1 MDPLEVLLTQPVTFP
16 LWLVIFLIAFATLA
30 TLDYLIRPS
39 LRWVVRRRVQ
49 RVLDELEGR
58 FQIRGRPFK
67 LTKRQVL
74 IDRLIYDRE
83 VATAAEQHAHEQQM
97 RPEEV
102 LDRVQRYASEIVP
115 AFNAYFYFRLGYG
128 IARRI
133 ARSLYRVRLGLMDE
147 DGLSTI
153 GKDSTVVFV
162 INHRSNMDYVLV
174 SYLVAERA
182 VLSYAVGEWA
192 RIWPLESLVRSMGAY
207 FVRRRSRNDLYRKVL
222 QRYVQMA
229 TAEGVTQAVFPEGGL
244 SRDGNLREPKLG
256 LLDYMLREFDPG
268 GERDLA
274 LVPVALNYDRVLED
288 RTLLLDLDPGADRK
302 KGLAAAFT
310 TWRFIT
316 RQLQLMMLSK
326 WHRFGYACVNF
337 GSPVFA
343 KAYLRERDLDLRNLS
358 KEERFARVGELAE
371 HLMREIGQILPATP
385 VALVAT
391 VLLREQERR
400 FAELELKAEVQRLID
415 RLEAGGSQVYIPRH
429 DREYAIEVG
438 LRMLVLRR
446 VVTRDDDGLLGVER
460 GELPLLSYYANSIAH
475 LVTG

>member
-1 MDPLEVLLTQPVTFP
+1 MTQPVSLP
-16 LWLVIFLIAFATLA
+16 LWLVIFLVVFATLA

-39 LRWVVRRRVQ
+39 LRWVLRRRVQ
-49 RVLDELEGR
+49 RVLEDLESR

-83 VATAAEQHAHEQQM
+83 VVAAAERHAQQHEM
-97 RPEEV
+97 RSEEV
-102 LDRVQRYASEIVP
+102 LDQVQRYASEIVP

-133 ARSLYRVRLGLMDE
+133 ARSLYRVRLGLSDE
-147 DGLSTI
+147 GGLTEIDQS
-153 GKDSTVVFV
+153 STVVFV

-174 SYLVAERA
+174 SYLVAEKA

-192 RIWPLESLVRSMGAY
+192 RIFPLESLIRSMGAY

-244 SRDGNLREPKLG
+244 SRDGSLREPKLG
-256 LLDYMLREFDPG
+256 LLDYMLREFDPE

-274 LVPVALNYDRVLED
+274 FVPVALNYDRVLED
-288 RTLLLDLDPGADRK
+288 RTLLLDLDSGADRK
-302 KGLAAAFT
+302 KGLAAAHT
-310 TWRFIT
+310 TGRFVT
-316 RQLQLMMLSK
+316 RQLQLMMLAK

-343 KAYLRERDLDLRNLS
+343 KAYLAERDLDLRILD

-371 HLMREIGQILPATP
+371 HLMGEIGRIVPVTP

-391 VLLREQERR
+391 VLLREPDRNLSD
-400 FAELELKAEVQRLID
+400 LELKAEVQRLID
-415 RLEAGGSQVYIPRH
+415 RLEASGHHVYVPRH
-429 DREYAIEVG
+429 DREYAIDVG

-446 VVTRDDDGLLGVER
+446 VVGRGDDGLLAVEL
-460 GELPLLSYYANSIAH
+460 GELPLLRYYANSIAH
-475 LVTG
+475 LDCE

>member
-1 MDPLEVLLTQPVTFP
+1 MTQPVTLP
-16 LWLVIFLIAFATLA
+16 LWLVVFLVAFATLA

-39 LRWVVRRRVQ
+39 LRWVLRRRVR
-49 RVLDELEGR
+49 RVLDELENR

-74 IDRLIYDRE
+74 IDRLIYDPE
-83 VATAAEQHAHEQQM
+83 VAAAAELHAQENDL
-97 RPEEV
+97 RPEET

-115 AFNAYFYFRLGYG
+115 AFNAYFYFRLAYG
-128 IARRI
+128 TARRI
-133 ARSLYRVRLGLMDE
+133 ARSLYRVRLGLSDE
-147 DGLSTI
+147 AGLASI
-153 GKDSTVVFV
+153 DQDSTVVFV

-244 SRDGNLREPKLG
+244 SRDGGLGEPKLG
-256 LLDYMLREFDPG
+256 LLDYMLREFDTE

-274 LVPVALNYDRVLED
+274 FVPVAVNYDRVLED
-288 RTLLLDLDPGADRK
+288 RTLLLDLDPGGGRK
-302 KGLAAAFT
+302 KGLGAAHTAG
-310 TWRFIT
+310 RFVS
-316 RQLQLMMLSK
+316 RQLQLMMMAK

-343 KAYLRERDLDLRNLS
+343 KAYLAERNLDLRSLE
-358 KEERFARVGELAE
+358 KEERFARVGELAD
-371 HLMREIGQILPATP
+371 HLMEEIGRIVPVTP

-391 VLLREQERR
+391 VLLRQPDKRLSD
-400 FAELELKAEVQRLID
+400 LELKAEVQKLID
-415 RLEAGGSQVYIPRH
+415 RCEARGHHVYVPRQ
-429 DREYAIEVG
+429 DREYAIDVG

-446 VVTRDDDGLLGVER
+446 AVER
-460 GELPLLSYYANSIAH
+460 NSGELLAVEPRELPLLSYYANSIAH
-475 LVTG
+475 LGCE

>member
-1 MDPLEVLLTQPVTFP
+1 MTQPVTLP
-16 LWLVIFLIAFATLA
+16 LWLVVFLVAFATLA

-39 LRWVVRRRVQ
+39 LRWVLRRRVR
-49 RVLDELEGR
+49 RVLDELENR

-74 IDRLIYDRE
+74 IDRLIYDPE
-83 VATAAEQHAHEQQM
+83 VAAAAELHAQENDL
-97 RPEEV
+97 RPEET

-115 AFNAYFYFRLGYG
+115 AFNAYFYFRLAYG
-128 IARRI
+128 TARRI
-133 ARSLYRVRLGLMDE
+133 ARSLYRVRLGLSDE
-147 DGLSTI
+147 AGLASI
-153 GKDSTVVFV
+153 DQDSTVVFV

-244 SRDGNLREPKLG
+244 SRDGGLGEPKLG
-256 LLDYMLREFDPG
+256 LLDYMLREFDTE

-274 LVPVALNYDRVLED
+274 FVPVAVNYDRVLED
-288 RTLLLDLDPGADRK
+288 RTLLLDLDPGGGRK
-302 KGLAAAFT
+302 KGLGAAHT
-310 TWRFIT
+310 TGRFVS
-316 RQLQLMMLSK
+316 RQLQLMMMAK

-343 KAYLRERDLDLRNLS
+343 KAYLAERNLDLRSLDR
-358 KEERFARVGELAE
+358 EERFARVGELADR
-371 HLMREIGQILPATP
+371 LMEEIGRIVPVTP

-391 VLLREQERR
+391 VLLREPDKRLSD
-400 FAELELKAEVQRLID
+400 LELKAEVQKLID
-415 RLEAGGSQVYIPRH
+415 RCEARGHHVNVPRQ
-429 DREYAIEVG
+429 DREYAIDVG
-438 LRMLVLRR
+438 LRMLLLRR
-446 VVTRDDDGLLGVER
+446 VVERDSGELLAVEPR
-460 GELPLLSYYANSIAH
+460 YLPLLSYYANSIAH
-475 LVTG
+475 LGCE